1 VEVNMSYLERDS
13 FEGRGV
19 WKTRLE
25 MLWIAVV
32 LGVCCFLQTTMA
44 QTPPAASTMT
54 QDELASATG
63 KFAGSA
69 VVGADLV
76 MSGTWQNGQ
85 SGQLGAQVRV
95 QINPGASRPLVVT
108 ARSQAVDGTS
118 QAGPGGTPGVIDS
131 GVPNVVGV
139 LQGNQI
145 AGFNNTVNNQFEVTI
160 LPGNAAPEAAAVSE
174 PGSSHAQSNAGQVDA
189 GLAEGGVVI
198 RIKPA
203 SGGGTVQRI
212 GAGGA
217 NPGGIAQWAQ
227 VPGNDN
233 KVNLMTSLELRTRP
247 LSTGD
252 AISQSARQALSL
264 MPGRTR

>member
-1 VEVNMSYLERDS
+1 MSYLERDS

-44 QTPPAASTMT
+44 QTLPAASAMT
-54 QDELASATG
+54 HDELASATG
-63 KFAGSA
+63 KFASSA

-95 QINPGASRPLVVT
+95 QINPGSSRPLVVT
-108 ARSQAVDGTS
+108 ARSQAVDGSSAT
-118 QAGPGGTPGVIDS
+118 GPGGTFGVVDS

-145 AGFNNTVNNQFEVTI
+145 AGFNNTVNNRFEVTI
-160 LPGNAAPEAAAVSE
+160 LPGNAAPEAATTSE

-198 RIKPA
+198 RIKPT

-227 VPGNDN
+227 VPGSDN

-264 MPGRTR
+264 MPGRIR